1 MVCLCKTP
9 IQVAKGTVRNSV
21 SNPVIQKFVA
31 EIEKTIDSSSIV
43 LLSNIQKYFGPGEE
57 TVYLKGQITII
68 DSSTLEISIFATE
81 SSEKLSIDKYRLHY
95 MNNAGQ
101 MLFRYDNAPHHPEID
116 TYPHHKHT
124 SDKIVP
130 STMPSLK
137 DILNEI
143 SAIIIGR

>member
-1 MVCLCKTP
+1 M
-9 IQVAKGTVRNSV
+9 
-21 SNPVIQKFVA
+21 IQKFVA

-81 SSEKLSIDKYRLHY
+81 SSEKLSVHKYRLHY
-95 MNNAGQ
+95 MNDDRQ
-101 MLFRYDNAPHHPEID
+101 MVFRYDNSPHHPEID
-116 TYPHHKHT
+116 SYPHHKHT
-124 SDKIVP
+124 PGEIRP
-130 STMPSLK
+130 SNIPSIQ

-143 SAIIIGR
+143 SAMILRSKLND

>member
-1 MVCLCKTP
+1 M
-9 IQVAKGTVRNSV
+9 
-21 SNPVIQKFVA
+21 IQKFVA

-81 SSEKLSIDKYRLHY
+81 SSKKLSIDKYRLHY
-95 MNNAGQ
+95 MNNTGQ
-101 MLFRYDNAPHHPEID
+101 MLFRYDNSPHHPELD
-116 TYPHHKHT
+116 SYPHHKHT
-124 SDKIVP
+124 SSKIRP
-130 STMPSLK
+130 SNIPSIR

-143 SAIIIGR
+143 SAMIIGA

>member
-1 MVCLCKTP
+1 M
-9 IQVAKGTVRNSV
+9 AKGTVRNSV

-31 EIEKTIDSSSIV
+31 EIEKTINSSSIV

-95 MNNAGQ
+95 MNAGGQ
-101 MLFRYDNAPHHPEID
+101 MVFRYDNSPHHPEID
-116 TYPHHKHT
+116 SYPHHKHT
-124 SDKIVP
+124 PGKIRP
-130 STMPSLK
+130 SNIPSIQ

-143 SAIIIGR
+143 SAMIIGT

>member
-1 MVCLCKTP
+1 MVCLCKTTC
-9 IQVAKGTVRNSV
+9 QVAKGTVRNSV

-68 DSSTLEISIFATE
+68 DSSTLEISIFATK
-81 SSEKLSIDKYRLHY
+81 SREKLYIDKYRLHY
-95 MNNAGQ
+95 RNNVGQ
-101 MLFRYDNAPHHPEID
+101 MLFRYDNSPHHPEID
-116 TYPHHKHT
+116 SYPHHKHT
-124 SDKIVP
+124 PAKIRP
-130 STMPSLK
+130 SNIPSIK

-143 SAIIIGR
+143 SAIIIGT

>member
-1 MVCLCKTP
+1 
-9 IQVAKGTVRNSV
+9 
-21 SNPVIQKFVA
+21 VIQEFVA

-81 SSEKLSIDKYRLHY
+81 SSEKLSVDKYPLHY
-95 MNNAGQ
+95 MNAGGQ
-101 MLFRYDNAPHHPEID
+101 MVFRYDNSPHHPEID
-116 TYPHHKHT
+116 SYPHHKHT
-124 SDKIVP
+124 PGKIRP
-130 STMPSLK
+130 SKIPSIQ

-143 SAIIIGR
+143 SAMILRA